1 MADPGR
7 LLAVL
12 AATPLLQGL
21 PAATLE
27 RVAGRSGLRS
37 YPRGQVLFRSGDPGD
52 TLLVVGAGQVQVS
65 THSADGAELILAVM
79 TAPDILGELG
89 VVDGGP
95 RSASA
100 STLEPTELAVLPRA
114 VVLELLDE
122 HHTVARRL
130 LAAVAASLRRRTEA
144 TADLVFLDLPRRLA
158 KLLLER
164 PREPDGTVALGPS
177 QSHLA
182 AHIGGTRQSVNAAL
196 KAFERRGWLALDGR
210 HVALLDEAALRRF
223 AGLPPLGRTP

>member
-1 MADPGR
+1 M
-7 LLAVL
+7 
-12 AATPLLQGL
+12 
-21 PAATLE
+21 
-27 RVAGRSGLRS
+27 
-37 YPRGQVLFRSGDPGD
+37 
-52 TLLVVGAGQVQVS
+52 
-65 THSADGAELILAVM
+65 
-79 TAPDILGELG
+79 
-89 VVDGGP
+89 
-95 RSASA
+95 
-100 STLEPTELAVLPRA
+100 
-114 VVLELLDE
+114 
-122 HHTVARRL
+122 
-130 LAAVAASLRRRTEA
+130 AASLRRRTDA